1 MTNKIFAVVGMCG
14 SGKSEAVKR
23 FIDKGYSRVY
33 FGEVVINEIKERKL
47 DVNEEN
53 ERIVREDL
61 REKYGMSAMAV
72 KSIDKIR
79 ELYKTG
85 NVVIESLYSWS
96 EYKIIKK
103 EFGES
108 FKLIAIHTEKEIRYK
123 RLMTREYRPLNYE
136 QSESRDISEIEN
148 IEKGGPI
155 CFCDHLIINNSD
167 LENLYKEID
176 KII

>member
-1 MTNKIFAVVGMCG
+1 MSNRIYAVVGMCG

-23 FIDKGYSRVY
+23 FVEKGYSRVY
-33 FGEVVINEIKERKL
+33 FGEVVLDELKSRNLEINEQ
-47 DVNEEN
+47 N
-53 ERIVREDL
+53 ERTVREDL
-61 REKYGMSAMAV
+61 RQKYGMSAMAV

-79 ELYKTG
+79 ELYKKG

-96 EYKIIKK
+96 EYKVIKN
-103 EFGES
+103 EFGEA
-108 FKLIAIHTEKEIRYK
+108 FKLVAIHTDKAIRYK
-123 RLMTREYRPLNYE
+123 RLMTREIRPLTYE

-155 CFCDHLIINNSD
+155 CFCDYLIVNDSD
-167 LENLYKEID
+167 FENLYKEID

>member
-1 MTNKIFAVVGMCG
+1 MTNKIYAVVGMCG

-23 FIDKGYSRVY
+23 FIEKGYSRVY
-33 FGEVVINEIKERKL
+33 FGEVVINEIKSRNLE
-47 DVNEEN
+47 VNEKN

-79 ELYKTG
+79 DFYKQG

-96 EYKIIKK
+96 EYKIIKN
-103 EFGES
+103 EFKDA
-108 FKLIAIHTEKEIRYK
+108 FRLIAIHTEKDLRYK
-123 RLMTREYRPLNYE
+123 RLMTREYRPLSYE

-167 LENLYKEID
+167 LENLFKEID

>member
-1 MTNKIFAVVGMCG
+1 MTNRIYAVVGMCG

-23 FIDKGYSRVY
+23 FIEKRYSRVY
-33 FGEVVINEIKERKL
+33 FGEVVINEIKARNLE
-47 DVNEEN
+47 VNEKN
-53 ERIVREDL
+53 ERFIREEL

-79 ELYKTG
+79 ELFKNG

-96 EYKIIKK
+96 EYKIIKN
-103 EFGES
+103 EFGDA

-123 RLMTREYRPLNYE
+123 RLMTRDYRPLSFE

-155 CFCDHLIINNSD
+155 CFCDYLIINNSD
-167 LENLYKEID
+167 LETLYKEID